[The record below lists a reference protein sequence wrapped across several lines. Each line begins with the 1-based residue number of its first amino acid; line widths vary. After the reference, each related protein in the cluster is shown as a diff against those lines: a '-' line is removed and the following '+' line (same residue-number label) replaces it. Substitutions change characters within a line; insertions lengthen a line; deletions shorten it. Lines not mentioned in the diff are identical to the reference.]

1 LLLYN
6 PFYSLP
12 CGRIKKLHTPVS
24 VPSGLTS
31 LRLLVRCLPQAT
43 TRRTGGEEGKRIKG
57 EERRRGKG
65 RREKE
70 GRGIYRLNSTIYRRL
85 AICDLKRH
93 PISSYSLPPHEPP
106 SQANRPGRVLYRYI
120 EISVRAYGNSR
131 LVVSSSWQYAATCRA
146 VSRPSPM
153 NRLESSHPA
162 PSVRTRRLG
171 RSPIFP
177 VLVLVSTRKQ
187 ENIKYVA
194 VYANMRMLRGIWPHI
209 YCSQRRNLC

>member
-1 LLLYN
+1 M
-6 PFYSLP
+6 
-12 CGRIKKLHTPVS
+12 
-24 VPSGLTS
+24 PSGLTS
-31 LRLLVRCLPQAT
+31 LRLLVRCLT
-43 TRRTGGEEGKRIKG
+43 TRRTGGEEGKRIK
-57 EERRRGKG
+57 EEDRRRGKG

-70 GRGIYRLNSTIYRRL
+70 GRGIYRLNSTIYRRV
-85 AICDLKRH
+85 AICDH

-106 SQANRPGRVLYRYI
+106 SQASRPGRVLYRYI
-120 EISVRAYGNSR
+120 EISVRAHR

-146 VSRPSPM
+146 ISRPSPM

-194 VYANMRMLRGIWPHI
+194 VYANMRMLCGIWPHI

>member
-1 LLLYN
+1 
-6 PFYSLP
+6 
-12 CGRIKKLHTPVS
+12 

-43 TRRTGGEEGKRIKG
+43 TRRTGGEEGKRIKE

-85 AICDLKRH
+85 AVCDH

-106 SQANRPGRVLYRYI
+106 SQASRPGRVLYRYI
-120 EISVRAYGNSR
+120 EISVRAHRERQLRTATPVWLSPPAGNM
-131 LVVSSSWQYAATCRA
+131 LPHAALF
-146 VSRPSPM
+146 PGM